1 MNSRTIGSIFL
12 IIGTTIGAGML
23 SLPLIVASCGFVCAV
38 ILLILSWSVMYITAL
53 KLLSVCERYPI
64 GANFTT
70 MMHKS
75 FSKFYLLV
83 FSIIYLLLL
92 YSLLAAYTTQGSSL
106 ISMLGGVTDNTSKSQ
121 IGISSI
127 IFILIFVVF
136 MFSYKASDYT
146 NRIFVSLKFVFFIV
160 AMVVMFFY
168 INLNYLGDK
177 PSGISSFIYAWPTLL
192 PAFGFHNIIPVIY
205 EYQKGDIKRIR
216 KSIFIGSICVL
227 VVYIIWIFLAL
238 GVVPQHAIHSYHAL
252 FKLGNDT
259 PGGLVSEIKAI
270 SGSNTLE
277 LALNLFI
284 HIAVITSF
292 IGVGISLM
300 HYIRDIF
307 ARYNKGIN
315 NLAVAL
321 ICFIPPLIFTVFYPK
336 GFILALQYA
345 AIFAVIVFVYTP
357 TFLSASR
364 DLKVNFSHIYV
375 VAMGSAVIL
384 FEIFNLCFDINPF
397 MS

>member
-75 FSKFYLLV
+75 FSKFYLII

-106 ISMLGGVTDNTSKSQ
+106 ISMLADVSDNSSKSQ
-121 IGISSI
+121 VGISSI
-127 IFILIFVVF
+127 IFILIFVAF

-146 NRIFVSLKFVFFIV
+146 NRIFVILKFAFFII
-160 AMVVMFFY
+160 AMVVMLFY
-168 INLNYLGDK
+168 INVDYLDDG
-177 PSGISSFIYAWPTLL
+177 PSGVSSFIYAWPTLL

-205 EYQKGDIKRIR
+205 EYQKGDIKSIK

-238 GVVPQHAIHSYHAL
+238 GVVPQHNIHSYHSL

-259 PGGLVSEIKAI
+259 PSGLVNEIKAI

-307 ARYNKGIN
+307 ARYNKHIK
-315 NLAVAL
+315 NLTLTV
-321 ICFIPPLIFTVFYPK
+321 ICFIPPLIFTVFYPR

-345 AIFAVIVFVYTP
+345 AIFAVIIFVYTP
-357 TFLSASR
+357 TFLSASKN
-364 DLKVNFSHIYV
+364 LKVNFSHVYV
-375 VAMGSAVIL
+375 IAMGSAVIL
-384 FEIFNLCFDINPF
+384 FEVFNLCFDINPF
-397 MS
+397 LS

>member
-75 FSKFYLLV
+75 FSKFYLII

-106 ISMLGGVTDNTSKSQ
+106 ISMLAGVSDNSSKSQ
-121 IGISSI
+121 VGISSI
-127 IFILIFVVF
+127 IFILIFVAF

-146 NRIFVSLKFVFFIV
+146 NRIFVILKFAFFII
-160 AMVVMFFY
+160 AMVVMLFY
-168 INLNYLGDK
+168 INVDYLDDG
-177 PSGISSFIYAWPTLL
+177 PSGVSSFIYAWPTLL

-205 EYQKGDIKRIR
+205 EYQKGDIKSIK

-238 GVVPQHAIHSYHAL
+238 GVVPQHNIHSYHSL

-259 PGGLVSEIKAI
+259 PSGLVNEIKAI
-270 SGSNTLE
+270 SGSSTLE

-307 ARYNKGIN
+307 ARYNRHIK
-315 NLAVAL
+315 NLTLTV
-321 ICFIPPLIFTVFYPK
+321 ICFIPPLIFTVFYPR

-345 AIFAVIVFVYTP
+345 AIFAVIIFVYTP
-357 TFLSASR
+357 TFLSASKN
-364 DLKVNFSHIYV
+364 LKVNFSHVYV
-375 VAMGSAVIL
+375 IAMGSAVIL
-384 FEIFNLCFDINPF
+384 FEVFNLCFDINPF
-397 MS
+397 LS